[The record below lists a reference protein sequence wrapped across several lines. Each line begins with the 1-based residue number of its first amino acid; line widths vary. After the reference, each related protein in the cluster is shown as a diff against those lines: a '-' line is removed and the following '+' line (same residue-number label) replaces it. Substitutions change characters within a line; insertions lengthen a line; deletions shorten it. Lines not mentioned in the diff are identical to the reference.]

1 MEKLEAGM
9 VCGWL
14 TLLEPVKKSQGEV
27 WRCRC
32 RCGKEIE
39 ASGFKLRS
47 GRRTSC
53 GCKTTALD
61 LAGHQY
67 GDFIAIERVNRAGNG
82 GVVWRCECVYCGAE
96 KMMNTTALRKFRGVR
111 CKECKKRLDEEER
124 KRLRAER
131 CRETWAK
138 KRPQKPTRPAGV
150 MTMEEIN
157 ARARE
162 KGLTYGQYVS
172 RYGTKRSEEENR
184 T

>member
-14 TLLEPVKKSQGEV
+14 TLLEPVKRSQGET

-39 ASGFKLRS
+39 ASGYKLRS

-61 LAGHQY
+61 LAGRQY
-67 GDFIAIERVNRAGNG
+67 GDFIAIERANRAGNG
-82 GVVWRCECVYCGAE
+82 TAVWRCECAYCGDE
-96 KMMNTTALRKFRGVR
+96 KMLSTTALRRFKGVR
-111 CKECKKRLDEEER
+111 CKECKKRFAEDERE
-124 KRLRAER
+124 RLRAER
-131 CRETWAK
+131 CRE
-138 KRPQKPTRPAGV
+138 KPTRPAGV

-172 RYGTKRSEEENR
+172 RYGTQKTEEE
-184 T
+184 